1 MSARSLLADVVEEI
15 FAKHSTPEYVASAES
30 AGEAPEL
37 WARVEELGLTLA
49 SVPEELGGSGAAPTD
64 EIEILL
70 AAARHAAPIP
80 IVETSFLAGWLLAG
94 AGIAARAGLM
104 TAAPLRPDE
113 HFLIRSDADGW
124 TLDGAATRVPS
135 ASLAERIVVLAVDDR
150 GETHVA
156 TVPASAAKL
165 APARTIAG
173 EWRDSV
179 TFHGARL
186 PAAAVAPAPV
196 DVAQLRRRAALG
208 WSIMTL
214 GALEAVRD
222 MCVRHVLERSQF
234 GRPIARFQAVQHHVA
249 AIAREVALTRAAVAT
264 ATASLDEQ
272 RDLALLET
280 ASAKVVSAR
289 AATRVGAAAHQLHGA
304 IGITRE
310 HSLQLFTRRL
320 WAWRDDGGADVE
332 WARSL
337 GEDLLSART
346 GVWAAVAPVSVAQ
359 ERSLHA

>member
-1 MSARSLLADVVEEI
+1 MSERSLLADVVEEV

-30 AGEAPEL
+30 AGEASEL

-49 SVPEELGGSGAAPTD
+49 SVPEELGGSGAAPGD
-64 EIEILL
+64 EIEIML
-70 AAARHAAPIP
+70 AAARRAAPIP
-80 IVETSFLAGWLLAG
+80 IVETSFLAGWLLTR
-94 AGIAARAGLM
+94 AGIAARSGLM
-104 TAAPLRPDE
+104 TAAPLRPGE

-173 EWRDSV
+173 ESRDSM
-179 TFHGARL
+179 TFRGARL
-186 PAAAVAPAPV
+186 PAAPAHV
-196 DVAQLRRRAALG
+196 DVIQLRRRAALG

-214 GALEAVRD
+214 GALESVRD

-249 AIAREVALTRAAVAT
+249 AIAREVALTRAAVAS
-264 ATASLDEQ
+264 ATAPLDEQ
-272 RDLALLET
+272 RDLTLLET

-289 AATRVGAAAHQLHGA
+289 AATRVAAAAHQLHGA

-337 GEDLLSART
+337 GEDLLSDRT
-346 GVWAAVAPVSVAQ
+346 GVWAAVAPASVAQ